1 MTKQLLIETIVSS
14 LLVLQ
19 LVGFAFFVLIDKYID
34 KKRKKFLF
42 WIIVCIFSLIVQNI
56 LEYILIEYFSIQY
69 FRITVAVFGYIV
81 RTVVIVLFMYIIDPK
96 KNYFISWILVGINA
110 LFHLTAFFTDICF
123 TISDT
128 NHYIGGPLSS
138 LCFIVSLV
146 LLAYLLFTVVREYI
160 KNNKKEILIPIFLT
174 LLIVIAMIL
183 DLIFNEKSQMLD
195 YVTFTL
201 CFVSMFFYIWLHV
214 QFFRF
219 YEKNLIENQRVK
231 LMLSQIEPHFIYNS
245 LNAIQAIDGVP
256 EKAQNAIIDFSKYL
270 RENLDTLTSSDI
282 VSFEKELEHVK
293 KYVSLENL
301 RFGEKVKVVYDINCK
316 DFTLPVLTL
325 QMLVENAIKHG
336 ITKKYKGGTVN
347 VKTYQTETDYVIVVQ
362 DDGIGFDVNKD
373 LVGNHV
379 GISNIRK
386 RLEHFVDGKLEI
398 ESVIKKGTTA
408 TIIIP
413 KSNKTMINKI
423 D

>member
-110 LFHLTAFFTDICF
+110 LFHLTAYFTDICF

-128 NHYIGGPLSS
+128 NHYTGGPLSS

-245 LNAIQAIDGVP
+245 LNAIQA
-256 EKAQNAIIDFSKYL
+256 
-270 RENLDTLTSSDI
+270 
-282 VSFEKELEHVK
+282 FEIF
-293 KYVSLENL
+293 
-301 RFGEKVKVVYDINCK
+301 R
-316 DFTLPVLTL
+316 
-325 QMLVENAIKHG
+325 
-336 ITKKYKGGTVN
+336 
-347 VKTYQTETDYVIVVQ
+347 
-362 DDGIGFDVNKD
+362 
-373 LVGNHV
+373 
-379 GISNIRK
+379 
-386 RLEHFVDGKLEI
+386 
-398 ESVIKKGTTA
+398 
-408 TIIIP
+408 
-413 KSNKTMINKI
+413 
-423 D
+423 